1 VISFNADAKA
11 TNRQRIEQAISRLF
25 QKNRNCL
32 SNLILTARSKK
43 KLGRHPAPQHQRV
56 VSLYQAVKG
65 APDELPASN

>member
-1 VISFNADAKA
+1 MSKRPTD
-11 TNRQRIEQAISRLF
+11 RRIEQAISRLL

-43 KLGRHPAPQHQRV
+43 MLGRHPAPQHQRV
-56 VSLYQAVKG
+56 VSPYQAVKG